1 MKQTFIT
8 KNSKRIYFFLVS
20 VLLFAVSSNTAWAA
34 PNNIYASDLRSQNT
48 QTLNITKLT
57 VLYMNSDLTL
67 TKITGDYEIE
77 VIKEGDYTLTVTN
90 TEGTAI
96 DVKNFYCNANLTVKS
111 LKAEKGIE
119 ADYITLDGVTVN
131 LTGDKNVVYAHESF
145 TVTDRCKSLTIKNN
159 KNDYSAVYSE
169 GNVSIE
175 ASKVL
180 ITGKKDA
187 VRSYDN
193 LYLAEGGEM
202 TFISASEDGTA
213 LHSYNGNVEIDSCDV
228 TATGGIA
235 IRAEKHIQVK
245 GTLKATSISMDR
257 AAILSDKGS
266 FRLTGSA
273 IVNGG
278 KRAIECNYYNNETDY
293 GYVAI
298 NGDLTASNKKADS
311 YCIAARCVNFLK
323 GTVTVNSTS
332 DAIHIEGD
340 GFSASLNVRE
350 AHLTATSS
358 ESGSTALY
366 VGNGITFNNAVVKAT
381 GGTAIRSH
389 YYMDV
394 YKSSVYAKALQP
406 GSYAIKSPTPK
417 YADHG
422 KLTFEFCKIITPKE
436 YHKDSDNITI
446 YDKDNNPA
454 DYVVILPT
462 QLSGSIKL
470 IPSNPHPGDTLR
482 FELSGNVK
490 ELYENGYH
498 YDYHWYKSKPPFSK
512 DFALLSWGGT
522 DFCTVGADDI
532 YNNIYLAIA
541 PYDTNPAD
549 DKYYAVFSDT
559 VKVTKFP
566 CTKAVVKPD
575 LSITEGQIRVNNAQT
590 DQEYIIF
597 NAKKEI
603 SSLTE
608 NDWNN
613 AVTYD
618 ASGPLYL
625 NGTKDMV
632 NYVYTRVKGT
642 DLVQTG
648 TEIATSEIYYG
659 ETTYVRGIKVT
670 CKQVKIKVVNEMPTI
685 TNVALEEENG
695 HYYCKVRDV
704 IRVDVSPIPEDATN
718 FNGISA
724 SRWYNNTNSGTFYSN
739 SACTIA
745 LEEGKLYKTVYF
757 VPTEVRNNVD
767 VHAEHTLGYNWM
779 AIDWIYLNVGDEN
792 GRFQVDHL
800 SDINVNIAQGTIQ
813 NGIELEPIPSKAW
826 IGFLTVNLVSGEG
839 TPPTFKFYGKSGW
852 MTVDASDATAGTYRF
867 DVIENG
873 KVVGRMTVTVTA
885 PVLTGI
891 EVAPADITADPG
903 SSHELLVQTIPSEVE
918 TTVTWTSSDES
929 IATVTTDGVV
939 TIADDAP
946 IGAQATITASSGDIS
961 GTCVITVSGEA
972 YELWVAGTQ
981 VTSRNQDDVLGDGT
995 VSFDGVT
1002 LTLNNADIQAN
1013 EDYPNGI
1020 EHYLDYLIINL
1031 EGDSKVESK
1040 EQNGLL
1046 LGGNTQI
1053 SGSGTLNVKGAGLG
1067 IQVGSDELTDP
1078 ISLSIDNTTI
1088 NVEGT
1093 YSGFYGTEEVC
1104 ANSLDISNSAVTIS
1118 AQHHSGIWKFSGG
1131 ITLTDC
1137 QITEPAGAT
1146 YDGGTVMNGE
1156 AAALTVV
1163 ISPAATRLKGDVNL
1177 DGKVDISDVVA
1188 VINTMAGDTTFKDTS
1203 DVNEDEK
1210 TDISDVVSIINIMAG
1225 G

>member
-1 MKQTFIT
+1 MKQTFL
-8 KNSKRIYFFLVS
+8 SKSTARIYGLMLLT
-20 VLLFAVSSNTAWAA
+20 LLFATSAQPAWAQLTK
-34 PNNIYASDLRSQNT
+34 IYASELKSQNT
-48 QTLNITKLT
+48 QNLKLT
-57 VLYMNSDLTL
+57 NTTILYIDTDLTL
-67 TKITGDYEIE
+67 TKITGNWDLS
-77 VIKEGDYTLTVTN
+77 VLPEGDHTLTVSN
-90 TEGTAI
+90 QNGTAI
-96 DVKNFYCNANLTVKS
+96 DVSSFTCSANLTVRS
-111 LKAEKGIE
+111 LNAEKGIE
-119 ADYITLDGVTVN
+119 ADYINISGGIAN
-131 LTGDKNVVYAHESF
+131 LTGDKNVVYAYKVFGSSE
-145 TVTDRCKSLTIKNN
+145 RCKSLTVKNY
-159 KNDYSAVYSE
+159 KNDYSAIYSE
-169 GNVSIE
+169 GSVDIRC
-175 ASKVL
+175 SKLMV
-180 ITGKKDA
+180 TGKKDA
-187 VRSYDN
+187 VRSYDR
-193 LYLAEGGEM
+193 LHLSGGGDM
-202 TFISASEDGTA
+202 TFIAAASDGAA
-213 LHSYNGNVEIDSCDV
+213 LHSYNDDVIVDNVNV
-228 TATGGIA
+228 TATGGMA
-235 IRAEKHIQVK
+235 IRAENNITVK
-245 GTLKATSISMDR
+245 GTLKATGTSMDHC
-257 AAILSDKGS
+257 AILSDKQS
-266 FRLTGSA
+266 VFLTGNA
-273 IVNGG
+273 IVTGG
-278 KRAIECNYYNNETDY
+278 KRAFECQNLT
-293 GYVAI
+293 VT
-298 NGDLTASNKKADS
+298 GDLTASNKKADS
-311 YCIAARCVNFLK
+311 YCISANTVRFQK
-323 GTVTVNSTS
+323 GTVTINSTS
-332 DAIHIEGD
+332 DAIHSEGSD
-340 GFSASLNVRE
+340 VS
-350 AHLTATSS
+350 HLLKADSVNLTVTST

-366 VGNGITFNNAVVKAT
+366 VGNGIEFRNSIVKVT
-381 GGTAIRSH
+381 GGTAIRSQ
-389 YYMDV
+389 YDLTV
-394 YKSSVYAKALQP
+394 NNSSVYARALQT
-406 GSYAIKSPTPK
+406 GSFAIKSPTPQ
-417 YADHG
+417 YASQGRFTLQNCRVFSPENYIRD
-422 KLTFEFCKIITPKE
+422 PK
-436 YHKDSDNITI
+436 NITI
-446 YDKDNNPA
+446 YNEDNTPA
-454 DYVVILPT
+454 QQVVILPT
-462 QLSGSIKL
+462 AFEGTVTLNTL
-470 IPSNPHPGDTLR
+470 TPHPGDTLR
-482 FELSGNVK
+482 YELSDNLK
-490 ELYENGYH
+490 
-498 YDYHWYKSKPPFSK
+498 
-512 DFALLSWGGT
+512 ALQESGVDISPTWSMVLDGGT
-522 DFCTVGADDI
+522 WITLSQEDTYVVETFTEGRQLFVQITSETPG
-532 YNNIYLAIA
+532 YNYSSSVIC
-541 PYDTNPAD
+541 
-549 DKYYAVFSDT
+549 SDT
-559 VKVTKFP
+559 VTVTKRQ
-566 CTKAVVKPD
+566 CTTAVVAPE
-575 LSITEGQIRVNNAQT
+575 LSILDGKIRVKNAQT
-590 DQEYIIF
+590 KQEYIIF
-597 NAKKEI
+597 NTKREI

-608 NDWNN
+608 NDWTY

-632 NYVYTRVKGT
+632 NYVYTRVKETPTTKAGT
-642 DLVQTG
+642 D
-648 TEIATSEIYYG
+648 IATSEIYYG
-659 ETTYVRGIKVT
+659 ETTYVRGIKVM
-670 CKQVKIKVVNEMPTI
+670 CKQVKIKVVNERPII

-695 HYYCKVRDV
+695 HYYCKVGDV

-718 FNGISA
+718 FDGISA
-724 SRWYNNTNSGTFYSN
+724 SRWYNNTNSGRFYSN
-739 SACTIA
+739 PAGTIA

-792 GRFQVDHL
+792 GRCQVDHL

-867 DVIENG
+867 EVIENG
-873 KVVGRMTVTVTA
+873 KVVGHMTVTVTA

-939 TIADDAP
+939 TITDDAP

-1146 YDGGTVMNGE
+1146 YDSGTVMNGE
-1156 AAALTVV
+1156 SEALTVV
-1163 ISPAATRLKGDVNL
+1163 ISPAATHLKGDVNL